1 METTLL
7 QLVNYIAQIAIFH
20 FSTVS
25 WVPSSKQEALR
36 SAAPCRGK
44 RWFRDSWG
52 VTKKI
57 ARVHGW
63 MPAYD
68 QTYHWYTSS
77 WQKRVALNSR
87 VGEFQ
92 EWEGG
97 EPWVIWKRLLW
108 ADSVDIFR
116 PKRSRGKGTAFLQSK
131 VLIFFFEPFELD
143 LALFISDFDIHLWW
157 TKIPFKN
164 RTFSFIIIT
173 AENMMS
179 PKSRL
184 KLPKAG
190 RSTAKTR
197 PEKFGSDVLGAIYRG
212 MFLQGSLWT
221 FMISAVFLAGPK
233 VYIYV
238 DYYFGNLQ
246 IDYVCR
252 ASIQHILQQ
261 QNIEINPREFK
272 RHESF
277 WVDVYKST
285 CELKSK
291 VTASYIKCIFERNFP
306 SAQAQ
311 LWICRKGYKVHHLFL
326 GGCRLPFCS
335 QVTLVVCGCWMQNEI
350 ARDCL
355 ALSLSLSVRQWSWHK
370 RWTFSQPYL
379 ANHW

>member
-1 METTLL
+1 
-7 QLVNYIAQIAIFH
+7 
-20 FSTVS
+20 
-25 WVPSSKQEALR
+25 
-36 SAAPCRGK
+36 
-44 RWFRDSWG
+44 
-52 VTKKI
+52 
-57 ARVHGW
+57 
-63 MPAYD
+63 
-68 QTYHWYTSS
+68 
-77 WQKRVALNSR
+77 
-87 VGEFQ
+87 
-92 EWEGG
+92 
-97 EPWVIWKRLLW
+97 
-108 ADSVDIFR
+108 
-116 PKRSRGKGTAFLQSK
+116 
-131 VLIFFFEPFELD
+131 
-143 LALFISDFDIHLWW
+143 
-157 TKIPFKN
+157 
-164 RTFSFIIIT
+164 
-173 AENMMS
+173 
-179 PKSRL
+179 
-184 KLPKAG
+184 
-190 RSTAKTR
+190 
-197 PEKFGSDVLGAIYRG
+197 
-212 MFLQGSLWT
+212 
-221 FMISAVFLAGPK
+221 MISAVFLAGPK

-355 ALSLSLSVRQWSWHK
+355 ALSLSLCSPMVLAQTLDVFTAILGQPLIVGGRCI
-370 RWTFSQPYL
+370 SQ
-379 ANHW
+379 AIREAQNSQSHWRGHLISDY

>member
-1 METTLL
+1 
-7 QLVNYIAQIAIFH
+7 
-20 FSTVS
+20 
-25 WVPSSKQEALR
+25 
-36 SAAPCRGK
+36 
-44 RWFRDSWG
+44 
-52 VTKKI
+52 
-57 ARVHGW
+57 
-63 MPAYD
+63 
-68 QTYHWYTSS
+68 
-77 WQKRVALNSR
+77 
-87 VGEFQ
+87 
-92 EWEGG
+92 
-97 EPWVIWKRLLW
+97 
-108 ADSVDIFR
+108 
-116 PKRSRGKGTAFLQSK
+116 
-131 VLIFFFEPFELD
+131 
-143 LALFISDFDIHLWW
+143 
-157 TKIPFKN
+157 
-164 RTFSFIIIT
+164 
-173 AENMMS
+173 
-179 PKSRL
+179 
-184 KLPKAG
+184 
-190 RSTAKTR
+190 
-197 PEKFGSDVLGAIYRG
+197 
-212 MFLQGSLWT
+212 
-221 FMISAVFLAGPK
+221 MISAVFLAGPK

-355 ALSLSLSVRQWSWHK
+355 ALSLSLSL
-370 RWTFSQPYL
+370 F
-379 ANHW
+379 ANGLGTNAGRFHSHTWPTIDSRRAMYFPSHPRGPEFPKSLEGTSNK